1 MMKNIIISNN
11 NKTKM
16 YYILLYYWNS
26 GIISYF
32 KNESYKFFFDRTK
45 NLNKKLCHLR
55 IRFFE
60 LKFLNAQR
68 TKINT

>member
-11 NKTKM
+11 KTKM
-16 YYILLYYWNS
+16 YILLLEFWNYH
-26 GIISYF
+26 IL
-32 KNESYKFFFDRTK
+32 KMNPTYKFFFDRTK